1 LDWLRAIERGGQP
14 ETDEE
19 ERVRDV
25 AAAMGIIE
33 SSEIGRRV
41 ALDELLRG
49 EVEAYQEEI
58 NRHYGL

>member
-14 ETDEE
+14 ETDGEE
-19 ERVRDV
+19 GVRDV